1 MKTARAWAPSN
12 IALIK
17 YWGKRDIA
25 LNLPAM
31 GSLSVTLSDLR
42 TETEAVFEH
51 EPGPTVVTV
60 DGQAVEGTGLARV
73 EKMLRVIRERTG
85 VSGRAVVSSTTNFP
99 VGAGIAS
106 SASGMAAVAL
116 AASHAAGWEA
126 TREEQ
131 SALARLG
138 SGSACRSL
146 YGGFVEWLPGTRG
159 DGWDSHGRVV
169 ADAEHW
175 PLDVL
180 VVVVDSGK
188 KKTSS
193 AQGMAQTASTSPFY
207 EPWLREN
214 RGDLDSAR
222 EAIQGRDFERLARV
236 AQRSA
241 LMMHACMMTGDPMLL
256 YWRGGTIPVLELVE
270 NLQSKGTPC
279 FFSMDAGPN
288 VKVFFPPGESHS
300 YRSVFEELPG
310 VEQVLVSGA
319 GPGGGIVE

>member
-60 DGQAVEGTGLARV
+60 DGQAVEGTSLARV

-188 KKTSS
+188 RRL
-193 AQGMAQTASTSPFY
+193 PL
-207 EPWLREN
+207 PREWPRRRRPHRFMN
-214 RGDLDSAR
+214 
-222 EAIQGRDFERLARV
+222 
-236 AQRSA
+236 
-241 LMMHACMMTGDPMLL
+241 
-256 YWRGGTIPVLELVE
+256 
-270 NLQSKGTPC
+270 
-279 FFSMDAGPN
+279 
-288 VKVFFPPGESHS
+288 PG
-300 YRSVFEELPG
+300 
-310 VEQVLVSGA
+310 
-319 GPGGGIVE
+319 